1 VTDHPTIP
9 EYLTVEEVASKL
21 RMRKE
26 TVRQE
31 IAELNLPATKVKGK
45 WLIDTE
51 DVVSYLEA
59 RKVTC
64 IQTAKRVTSRN
75 AQSDSTAF
83 GEMARSM
90 GGRGRDAALENPE
103 YKKAG

>member
-1 VTDHPTIP
+1 MSNHHLP
-9 EYLTVEEVASKL
+9 EFLTVEEVASKL

-31 IAELNLPATKVKGK
+31 ITDLNLPATKVKGK

-51 DVVSYLEA
+51 DVVSYLDA

-64 IQTAKRVTSRN
+64 IQSAKRITSRN
-75 AQSDSTAF
+75 AAADSTAF

-90 GGRGRDAALENPE
+90 GGRSRDSEIENSE